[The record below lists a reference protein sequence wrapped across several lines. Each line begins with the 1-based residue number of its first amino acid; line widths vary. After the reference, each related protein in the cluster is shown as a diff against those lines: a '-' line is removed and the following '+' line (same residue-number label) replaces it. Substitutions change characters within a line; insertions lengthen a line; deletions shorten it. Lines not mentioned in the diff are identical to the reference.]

1 MIILYEM
8 SATVTYAAVLEA
20 TAYLLLWFEDCRSM
34 ADKSIMAFKYK
45 C

>member
-20 TAYLLLWFEDCRSM
+20 TAYLIVGWRL
-34 ADKSIMAFKYK
+34 
-45 C
+45 